1 MSQPLHE
8 PVPALRISA
17 LRWQGAPLP
26 SEPPPPSFEFD
37 PRGGNLG
44 RDESCELLLPDPQ
57 RHVSRLQARIE
68 FDRQGFWLVD
78 LGSNPTQVDGQLLGR
93 GQRLPLAG
101 GEQLAIGDYELE
113 VVALTRGTH
122 SAQPLP
128 SQRLSQSGQP
138 RHWPATAVSVDDP
151 FAVFAAAAKPLA
163 QPASVLLT
171 HPFAAPASRLAG
183 SASVLPIEPAA
194 SDLLGMGLALE
205 SASID
210 ELFGLRAVSG
220 ESSTG
225 MVLSWQSRE
234 PAAGAMPASPACEPA
249 EAAVPAQRQQPE
261 PQPQFQAPS
270 PEVGAAPPSP
280 QEAPV
285 DDPAA
290 QWLAALQRG
299 LGQPLNLPAGLTP
312 ALMELIGQLLR
323 EATQGTLDLLRDRAL
338 ARRDLRAEHTLMASQ
353 HNNPLKFSPEAGFA
367 LAQMLGPRAPGFMAG
382 PQALREAY
390 ADLLAHQQGLLAG
403 TRQALSGLLGRFEPG
418 ALEARLGAHRLLDR
432 LQPMARKARLWELL
446 AQQYAELERAA
457 EGDLQARFGPDFLA
471 AYRQQSEA
479 RRQREP
485 AAGGAARPEP

>member
-1 MSQPLHE
+1 MSDQLPE
-8 PVPALRISA
+8 PVQALRISV

-37 PRGGNLG
+37 LRGGQLG

-113 VVALTRGTH
+113 VVALTRGM
-122 SAQPLP
+122 QP
-128 SQRLSQSGQP
+128 SQPPQPSPLLQSGH
-138 RHWPATAVSVDDP
+138 RLAAAVPVDDP
-151 FAVFAAAAKPLA
+151 FAVFAAA
-163 QPASVLLT
+163 
-171 HPFAAPASRLAG
+171 PASRSAG
-183 SASVLPIEPAA
+183 SASVLPSEPAA
-194 SDLLGMGLALE
+194 SDWLGMGLALE

-210 ELFGLRAVSG
+210 ELFGLRALRG
-220 ESSTG
+220 ESSAG
-225 MVLSWQSRE
+225 MVLSWESSA
-234 PAAGAMPASPACEPA
+234 PAPTQPQLPTPLAEAGADFQHQRDA
-249 EAAVPAQRQQPE
+249 ETEDSVAQL
-261 PQPQFQAPS
+261 
-270 PEVGAAPPSP
+270 
-280 QEAPV
+280 
-285 DDPAA
+285 
-290 QWLAALQRG
+290 LAALQRG
-299 LGQPLNLPAGLTP
+299 LGQPVNFPAGLTP

-338 ARRDLRAEHTLMASQ
+338 IRRDLRAEHTLMASQ

-367 LAQMLGPRAPGFMAG
+367 LAQMLGPRAQGFMAG

-390 ADLLAHQQGLLAG
+390 SDLLAHQQGLLAG
-403 TRQALSGLLGRFEPG
+403 MRQALSGWLARFEPG

-432 LQPMARKARLWELL
+432 LQPMARQARLWELW